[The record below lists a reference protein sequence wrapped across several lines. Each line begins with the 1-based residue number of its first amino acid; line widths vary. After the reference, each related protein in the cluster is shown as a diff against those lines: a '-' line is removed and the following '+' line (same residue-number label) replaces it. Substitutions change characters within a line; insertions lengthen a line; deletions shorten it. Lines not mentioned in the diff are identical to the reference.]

1 MHAEEQQKPGW
12 FSEHKKELEVRF
24 GLTWLPTSYVRHSDP
39 PFEI

>member
-1 MHAEEQQKPGW
+1 MQAEEQKPGW

-24 GLTWLPTSYVRHSDP
+24 GLTLDFHILCHNNP